1 MEVTGWVGADELNV
15 DFLVLG
21 FAIAEAITL
30 LKDGFDDGGK
40 GFLLEEEIDESRT
53 GDFDMIDEFARDA
66 RFNLFGK
73 FEWLFAKDF

>member
-15 DFLVLG
+15 DFLVLVV
-21 FAIAEAITL
+21 AISEMVTL
-30 LKDGFDDGGK
+30 LKDGLDDGGK

-53 GDFDMIDEFARDA
+53 GDFDVVNEFAGDA
-66 RFNLFGK
+66 RFDLFGK